1 MTFVW
6 GVIVGMIVGVTVM
19 GILCQERTEEIN

>member
-1 MTFVW
+1 MFVW
-6 GVIVGMIVGVTVM
+6 GAIAGMIIGATVM

>member
-1 MTFVW
+1 MMFVW
-6 GVIVGMIVGVTVM
+6 GAIAGMIIGATVM